1 MCRPLGWLASIANPV
16 ADATGRDVSPSG
28 LENVSP
34 SGLENVSPS
43 GLENS
48 RKVSVG
54 HSKWLE
60 VAVQK
65 GYCCALSNSSAL

>member
-16 ADATGRDVSPSG
+16 ADATGRD
-28 LENVSP
+28 VSP